1 MFKPLALNIHGV
13 RLPKFEYPESA
24 YNDFN
29 FPVDKNNNKEIL
41 TNLAREGFKFKVAKG
56 LIHKDKIKE
65 YGDRVKYELDCLEK
79 TGFIDYILL
88 VWDVCYYARKN
99 NISIGPG
106 RGSAAG
112 SLVNYLI
119 GITDI
124 DPIKYNLY
132 FERFI
137 SLSRAQSKEVDGIK
151 YLTGSLPD
159 IDLDFGDEDRQKI
172 IDYVSHKYDGNFV
185 KLCTVQTLSSKIVIK
200 ECFKIAEGAS
210 ESESKIVSGYIPS
223 LFGKNFSLQK
233 SYEEVEDFRKFADA
247 HPRVFKIAKRLYDGI
262 KSFGSHASAYLL
274 TYDKLNKVIPCQWG
288 ASEDGGNYEKV
299 SSYDMYVAQDI
310 AIKMDLLGVS
320 SINLIHNVAKRTGK
334 SIESIDLDDF
344 ETIYKYLQ
352 SLSLPY
358 DLFQI
363 SGDAAIRGLAKIKPK
378 NINHLSGVLAICR
391 PGALS
396 FIDNYADYVNYS
408 NYTSIHPLFDDILK
422 STGGICLYQEQ
433 LMAMFV
439 KIGFS
444 LREADDIRRIVGKKK
459 TDEIKEWESKIH
471 DKAASNN
478 IPKQAA
484 EELWKIALA
493 SADYSFNMCLLP
505 STNIYSKDGIR
516 PMSDI
521 NIGDQIKAYD
531 VDNDQ
536 DHYVT
541 VSNIYNSEVEVF
553 EVELEDGRKICCS
566 MKHKLLT
573 LEGMVSLKEILNKN
587 LSILTNANQ
596 KWQSVVTYN
605 SIGIQKTLDFE
616 VDHKDHNFYAEG
628 VVVSNSHS
636 ISYSVVSA
644 LTVYYKFNYPKEFF
658 VESLNIA
665 ANKGDFTSRFSKIER
680 ELKYFGIE
688 LLRPDILHSK
698 ENFEIEGN
706 NIRYAFSAIKGI
718 ADKAINGLKIFLDH
732 EHSNK
737 FEVFQTAKNTKL
749 SLPKLAAIIQ
759 SGMLNSISENRSLMV
774 LEAQIWS
781 QLNDKERDYCLLNGK
796 AYDFNLIKMLKCY
809 TEWKDTNGKAI
820 GKESRLNT
828 IRKNTQQYMT
838 MYSKNSKY
846 PDFAAY
852 MYEKTLLG
860 YSFSVELRDLFL
872 KENPRLIQI
881 KELEDLPEKSK
892 IEIVATVDD
901 VIKGIS
907 KAKSNPYMKL
917 SIGDETGTYQGM
929 IMKERLANYLELCPE
944 PEEEDI
950 IYIQGS
956 KGPDIIWINKMEVQN
971 TKIFF
976 NSRQLKKEINS

>member
-29 FPVDKNNNKEIL
+29 FTVDKNNNKEIL

-56 LIHKDKIKE
+56 LINKDKIKE

-493 SADYSFNMCLLP
+493 SADYSFNM
-505 STNIYSKDGIR
+505 
-516 PMSDI
+516 
-521 NIGDQIKAYD
+521 
-531 VDNDQ
+531 
-536 DHYVT
+536 
-541 VSNIYNSEVEVF
+541 
-553 EVELEDGRKICCS
+553 
-566 MKHKLLT
+566 
-573 LEGMVSLKEILNKN
+573 
-587 LSILTNANQ
+587 
-596 KWQSVVTYN
+596 
-605 SIGIQKTLDFE
+605 
-616 VDHKDHNFYAEG
+616 
-628 VVVSNSHS
+628 SHS

-956 KGPDIIWINKMEVQN
+956 KGPDIIWIDKMEVQN

-976 NSRQLKKEINS
+976 NSRELKKEINS